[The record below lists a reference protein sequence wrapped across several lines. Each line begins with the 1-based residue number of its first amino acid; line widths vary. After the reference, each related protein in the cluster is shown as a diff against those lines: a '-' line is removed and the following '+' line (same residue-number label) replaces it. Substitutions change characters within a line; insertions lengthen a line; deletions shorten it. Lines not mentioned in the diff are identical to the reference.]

1 MRKQLLSHSCFKAN
15 QARFGLNAVPSFFFL
30 IPWNPIF
37 LLLI

>member
-1 MRKQLLSHSCFKAN
+1 MRKQLLSHSCFMAK
-15 QARFGLNAVPSFFFL
+15 QAHFSLNPVPSFIFL